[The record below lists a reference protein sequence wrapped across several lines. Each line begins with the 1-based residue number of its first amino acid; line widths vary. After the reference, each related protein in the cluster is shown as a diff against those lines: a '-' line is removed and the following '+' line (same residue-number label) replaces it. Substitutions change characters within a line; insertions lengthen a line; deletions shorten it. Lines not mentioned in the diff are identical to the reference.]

1 MTYGYPALET
11 QAQEIAE
18 DWCRLLGASGRR
30 SPFLHPAWHAVWSQS
45 FPAAEGERFLL
56 TVRDGAHLRF
66 VVPLERRGAHLALAG
81 DHQVCD
87 YMDIIA
93 TPEAD
98 GAAWSRLLDELAAL
112 PWQELVLWGLPEDS
126 PTRQIVPWL
135 AAARGWSVEDALEA
149 VCPRVA
155 LPNSWDDYLATLSK
169 KDRHELR
176 RKLRRFQEAGS
187 TLRVAT
193 LTRPDA
199 VRANLD
205 DFIRLHTASRQD
217 KREFMTPQMEAF
229 FRAMAVALA
238 AHGLVRLSFVELD
251 GARVAGLL
259 AFDAGDALLLYN
271 SGYDPALAHASVGIV
286 SKALLLR
293 EAIAEGK
300 RWFDFLRG
308 AEPYKYDL
316 GGKDYEVHTLTVR
329 RAVTAGEQ
337 VR

>member
-18 DWCRLLGASGRR
+18 DWCRLLNVSGRL
-30 SPFLHPAWHAVWSQS
+30 SPFLHPTWHTVWSQS
-45 FPAAEGERFLL
+45 FPTTEGERFLL
-56 TVRDGAHLRF
+56 TVRDGSHLLL
-66 VVPLERRGAHLALAG
+66 VAPLERRGARLALAG

-93 TPEAD
+93 APDAD
-98 GAAWSRLLDELAAL
+98 GAAWNRLVDELAAM
-112 PWQELVLWGLPEDS
+112 PWRELVLWGLAEDS
-126 PTRQIVPWL
+126 PTRQIVPRL
-135 AAARGWSVEDALEA
+135 AAARGWSVEDVLEA

-155 LPNSWDDYLATLSK
+155 LPGSWDDYLAGLSK

-176 RKLRRFQEAGS
+176 RKLRRFQETGS
-187 TLRVAT
+187 TLRVVT

-199 VRANLD
+199 VRAGLD

-238 AHGLVRLSFVELD
+238 EEGLVRLSFVELD
-251 GARVAGLL
+251 GTRVAGLL

-329 RAVTAGEQ
+329 RAVSAGE
-337 VR
+337 RAG